1 MHVDILQKFL
11 DLLVAYA
18 KKLQVGDPF
27 NPNTKVGPLCNK
39 VHFDK
44 VKSYIDLAVKSGAK
58 ILCGESV
65 E

>member
-1 MHVDILQKFL
+1 MDVLQKFL
-11 DLLVAYA
+11 DLLVEYA
-18 KKLQVGDPF
+18 KNLQVGEPF
-27 NPNTKVGPLCNK
+27 NANTKVGPLCNK
-39 VHFDK
+39 PHFEK